1 MSPEDLAWGS
11 GEEWTWSLETLFI
24 FEPLSSFLVLGR
36 GIHAYSLI
44 HTSVA
49 VKFSSGHNAMSC
61 ANDLVIPE

>member
-11 GEEWTWSLETLFI
+11 GEEWTWSLGTLFI

-36 GIHAYSLI
+36 GIRAYSLI

-49 VKFSSGHNAMSC
+49 VKFSSGHNAMSR
-61 ANDLVIPE
+61 ATI